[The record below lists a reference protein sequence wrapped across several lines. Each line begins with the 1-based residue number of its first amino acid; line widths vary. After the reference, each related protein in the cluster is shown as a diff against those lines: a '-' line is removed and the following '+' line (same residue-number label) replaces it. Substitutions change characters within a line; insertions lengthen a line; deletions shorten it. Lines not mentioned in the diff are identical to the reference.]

1 MKRLLSSALIAAALL
16 GGSGAM
22 ACSLCPRVAVAA
34 SSSSLY
40 RISVSGMV
48 CSFCAQGVEKR
59 LKAVAGIE
67 AVRIDLSNGM
77 VEVTARSG
85 AALDTASLKQA
96 IRDAG
101 YDVRRIDRVASAS
114 AATAGKPN

>member
-1 MKRLLSSALIAAALL
+1 MKRFLPSALIAAALL
-16 GGSGAM
+16 GGNAAL
-22 ACSLCPRVAVAA
+22 ACSLCPPVALATA
-34 SSSSLY
+34 SPSVY
-40 RISVSGMV
+40 RIAVNGMV
-48 CSFCAQGVEKR
+48 CSFCAQGIEKR

-67 AVRIDLSNGM
+67 AVRIDLSKGM